1 MVLLLSADEVRQ
13 VLDFPSAIE
22 ALERAHVA
30 HARGQV
36 VMPVRLSMA
45 WDERPSEMEAMP
57 AYLGGP
63 AGEDA
68 FGVKLI
74 TYVGTNTVRGIPAI
88 HAVIVLFDPDDGR
101 PAAVMDGRYST
112 AVRTAG
118 ASALATR
125 LLARTESRVLAIA
138 GAGVQG
144 RSHLE
149 AILVVRPIEE
159 VRLTD
164 VDGPLAEAMAREVRE
179 RHPELR
185 VKVAADVRQAVSDAD
200 IIVTA
205 TTSASPILQ
214 GEWIAP
220 GTHVNAIGSHSPGT
234 RELATDVVTRAR
246 IVVDSREA
254 TLREAGDF
262 LIPIRE
268 GALTAEGVSTELG
281 QVAAG
286 IRPGRS
292 NPEEITLYKSCGIA
306 LQDVAMARLVVAR
319 ARKAGIGRVVDL

>member
-13 VLDFPSAIE
+13 VLDFPSAIK
-22 ALERAHVA
+22 AVERAHVA

-63 AGEDA
+63 AGENA

-74 TYVGTNTVRGIPAI
+74 TYVGTNTARGIPAI

-101 PAAVMDGRYST
+101 PVAVMDGRYST

-125 LLARTESRVLAIA
+125 LLAREDAHVLAIA

-149 AILVVRPIEE
+149 AILVVRPVEE
-159 VRLTD
+159 IRLTD
-164 VDGPLAEAMAREVRE
+164 VDRSLAEAMAEETRE
-179 RHPELR
+179 RHPGLR
-185 VKVAADVRQAVSDAD
+185 VKVADDVRHAVSGAD

-205 TTSASPILQ
+205 TTSPSPIIH
-214 GEWIAP
+214 GEWLAP
-220 GTHVNAIGSHSPGT
+220 GTHINAIGSHSPGA
-234 RELATDVVTRAR
+234 RELATDVVTRSR
-246 IVVDSREA
+246 IVVDSRDA
-254 TLREAGDF
+254 ALKEAGDF
-262 LIPIRE
+262 LIPIGE
-268 GALTAEGVSTELG
+268 GSLTADQVSTELG

-286 IRPGRS
+286 IRPGRG

-306 LQDVAMARLVVAR
+306 LQDVAMAQLVIGR
-319 ARKAGIGRVVDL
+319 AREAGIGQEVNL